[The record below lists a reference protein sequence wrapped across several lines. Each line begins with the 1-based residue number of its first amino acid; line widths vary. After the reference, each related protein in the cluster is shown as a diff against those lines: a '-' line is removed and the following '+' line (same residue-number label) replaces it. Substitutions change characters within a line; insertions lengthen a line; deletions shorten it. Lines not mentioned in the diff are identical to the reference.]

1 MPNNFDFIISQ
12 RNFRDLMENYGHISK
27 LDAIDFAFLV
37 DRFDMNGDG
46 VVTYPEV
53 SILLF
58 ILSFIFI
65 FNLVR
70 GANNANPYRSINKN
84 NVMTIS
90 CFLVFYILIL

>member
-1 MPNNFDFIISQ
+1 
-12 RNFRDLMENYGHISK
+12 MENYGHISK

-53 SILLF
+53 SILSF
-58 ILSFIFI
+58 ILSFIFV

-70 GANNANPYRSINKN
+70 GAHNADPYGSINKN
-84 NVMTIS
+84 NVMMIS
-90 CFLVFYILIL
+90 CFLIFCILVL